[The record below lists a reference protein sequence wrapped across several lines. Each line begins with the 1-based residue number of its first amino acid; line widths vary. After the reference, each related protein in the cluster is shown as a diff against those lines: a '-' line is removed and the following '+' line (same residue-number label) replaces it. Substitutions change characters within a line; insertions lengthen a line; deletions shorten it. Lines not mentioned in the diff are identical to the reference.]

1 MSQHLRIGELSART
15 GKSIHALRYYEQVGL
30 IPFVERDD
38 GGRRRYNVQ
47 HVEWL
52 LFLDRLQR
60 TGMTLS
66 QMQKYA
72 ELVTRGRQ
80 SLDARVELLQAHLA
94 EIDRKMEELAGSRA
108 LVMAKLGFYR
118 DWKSSGKRP
127 GAQWTAMLNVN
138 GITDAARPS
147 PKRIARGS
155 GRRQGGA

>member
-1 MSQHLRIGELSART
+1 MPEHLRIGELAERT

-80 SLDARVELLQAHLA
+80 TLDARVELLQAHLA
-94 EIDRKMEELAGSRA
+94 EIDRQMEELAGSRA
-108 LVMAKLGFYR
+108 LLIAKLDFYR

-127 GAQWTAMLNVN
+127 GAQWTAMLNVTS
-138 GITDAARPS
+138 GTASPS
-147 PKRIARGS
+147 PKRIARSSGS
-155 GRRQGGA
+155 R

>member
-1 MSQHLRIGELSART
+1 MMSQHLRIGELAERT

-38 GGRRRYNVQ
+38 GGRRRYNAQ

-80 SLDARVELLQAHLA
+80 TLDARVELLQAHLA
-94 EIDRKMEELAGSRA
+94 EIDRQMEELAGSRA
-108 LVMAKLGFYR
+108 LLVAKLDFYR

-127 GAQWTAMLNVN
+127 GAQWTVMLN
-138 GITDAARPS
+138 GTIDAATLS

-155 GRRQGGA
+155 GGRQGGA

>member
-1 MSQHLRIGELSART
+1 MMSEHLRIGELAERT

-72 ELVTRGRQ
+72 ELVARGRQ
-80 SLDARVELLQAHLA
+80 TLDARVELLLVHLA
-94 EIDRKMEELAGSRA
+94 EIERQMEELAASRA
-108 LVMAKLGFYR
+108 LLMAKLDFYR

-127 GAQWTAMLNVN
+127 GQQWAAMLHST
-138 GITDAARPS
+138 TDGAKPS

-155 GRRQGGA
+155 GGR